1 MILCKQC
8 KVREFGPFNTLT
20 NQELEKVH
28 QNKIS
33 YTFEKGD
40 VLFEE
45 GNALNGMFCVRSGVC
60 KLMKLSDN
68 GRHQI
73 VKLVSS
79 GDTVGQRSLV
89 SDERTNLKAIALNSV
104 EACFIPKAKIL
115 SWLKTNPN
123 LAFGLLRCLAKDL
136 KSADDNIVKMA
147 QKSVAHRLA
156 RLLLFIEAQF
166 GVTND
171 GFLKLKLS
179 RDDYASL
186 IGTTTETT
194 IRTLSYFKKQGLLQV
209 SGTNIKITKPQQ
221 LHFLE

>member
-8 KVREFGPFNTLT
+8 MVREFGPFCALT
-20 NQELEKVH
+20 NQELEQVH

-33 YTFEKGD
+33 YTFKKGD

-45 GNALNGMFCVRSGVC
+45 GNTLNGIFCIRSGVC

-73 VKLVSS
+73 VKLISK

-89 SDERTNLKAIALNSV
+89 CEERTNLKAIALNPV

-115 SWLKTNPN
+115 EWLKDNPK
-123 LAFGLLRCLAKDL
+123 LAFGMLRCLAKDL
-136 KSADDNIVKMA
+136 KSADDNVVKMA
-147 QKSVAHRLA
+147 QKSVAQRLA
-156 RLLLFIEAQF
+156 DLLLFSKTQF
-166 GVTND
+166 GVNEE

-194 IRTLSYFKKQGLLQV
+194 IRTLSNFKKRGFLHII
-209 SGTNIKITKPQQ
+209 GKNIKIINPKHLQ
-221 LHFLE
+221 LLD